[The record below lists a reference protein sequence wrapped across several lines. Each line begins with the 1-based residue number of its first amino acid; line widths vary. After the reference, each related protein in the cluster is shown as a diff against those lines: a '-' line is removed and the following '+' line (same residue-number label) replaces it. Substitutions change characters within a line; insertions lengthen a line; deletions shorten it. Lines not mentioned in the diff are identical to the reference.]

1 MIRMNKI
8 FKGLSY
14 HAHSSFNYF
23 TIGILFLIMKREKK
37 LLCGGVFVAF
47 VLIVSIV
54 LFLFYKGEVGDYV
67 QVTIDGKIEG
77 EWRLKE
83 NRSIV
88 LNNGSNILTIEN
100 GKAKMTSADCPDKI
114 CMKEGWISHT
124 GECITCLP
132 NRILVTVY
140 KSDDSVDLVV

>member
-1 MIRMNKI
+1 ME
-8 FKGLSY
+8 KG
-14 HAHSSFNYF
+14 
-23 TIGILFLIMKREKK
+23 KK
-37 LLCGGVFVAF
+37 LLCSGVFVAF

-54 LFLFYKGEVGDYV
+54 LFLFYKGEDGDYV

-77 EWRLKE
+77 EWRLEEKL
-83 NRSIV
+83 SIV
-88 LNNGSNILTIEN
+88 LNSGSNTLTIEN

-132 NRILVTVY
+132 NKIVVTVY
-140 KSDDSVDLVV
+140 KSDDSVELVV